1 MKPFLLRTAFRLQ
14 PATIRALLS
23 RSPYDDMP
31 ERLRHWQHISS
42 LAQEMQ
48 QSISAVKLLYENAL
62 MHLKP
67 NAKVQNFLP
76 IFVSKQLK
84 LPQRVHQESHQD
96 SHHVAFSFRLVKE
109 NSDEHAQE

>member
-1 MKPFLLRTAFRLQ
+1 MNTFSPRSAFRLQ
-14 PATIRALLS
+14 PATLRAILS
-23 RSPYDDMP
+23 RPPYDDMP

-48 QSISAVKLLYENAL
+48 LSIGAVKLLYENAL

-84 LPQRVHQESHQD
+84 LPRRVRQESNQD
-96 SHHVAFSFRLVKE
+96 SQHVAFSFRLVKE
-109 NSDEHAQE
+109 NCDEHAQK